1 MIFVSLTIHPP
12 KAFAGD
18 QLKVYSLIPILGIHQ
33 MGQLDCVKLRTKQ
46 TLDSRH
52 SAEVKALHLLRH
64 DAVKVDE
71 SRGHPDREQVSS
83 SVETGIGGRTCRGIG
98 TPDAALPL
106 DNHNAR
112 DQPMS

>member
-1 MIFVSLTIHPP
+1 MIIVSLTIHPP

-52 SAEVKALHLLRH
+52 SA
-64 DAVKVDE
+64 
-71 SRGHPDREQVSS
+71 
-83 SVETGIGGRTCRGIG
+83 
-98 TPDAALPL
+98 
-106 DNHNAR
+106 
-112 DQPMS
+112 